1 MLRRITTGTISPE
14 EAVHAYHGVLKGK
27 GIKPHRPL
35 ADDLKVTDQAMSY
48 DGSAAR
54 RATAEIRNNPL
65 AQPKPA
71 PTAAGKAS
79 PDWPKRADG
88 SPDFEHMNSA
98 QRLAYDR
105 ARLG

>member
-1 MLRRITTGTISPE
+1 MR
-14 EAVHAYHGVLKGK
+14 AYHGVLQAK
-27 GIKPHRPL
+27 GIRPHRSL
-35 ADDLKVTDQAMSY
+35 EEDLKITDQAMSY

-65 AQPKPA
+65 AKTTSSA
-71 PTAAGKAS
+71 
-79 PDWPKRADG
+79 WPKRADG
-88 SPDFEHMNSA
+88 TPDFEMMNSA

>member
-1 MLRRITTGTISPE
+1 LQ
-14 EAVHAYHGVLKGK
+14 AKGL
-27 GIKPHRPL
+27 KPHRPL
-35 ADDLKVTDQAMSY
+35 AEDMKVTDQAMSY

-54 RATAEIRNNPL
+54 RATAEIRDNPL

-71 PTAAGKAS
+71 PTPAQKAA

-88 SPDFEHMNSA
+88 SPDFEHMTSA